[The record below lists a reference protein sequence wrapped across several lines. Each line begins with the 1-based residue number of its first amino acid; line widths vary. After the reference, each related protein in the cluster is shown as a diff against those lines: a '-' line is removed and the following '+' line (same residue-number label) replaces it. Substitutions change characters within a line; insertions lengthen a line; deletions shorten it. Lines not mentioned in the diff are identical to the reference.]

1 MLMPYI
7 SSPTETQLDVSRDA
21 VRRLR
26 RLATKN
32 YDAAHAAG
40 HITSANY
47 WNGYSDACTAILNME
62 YE

>member
-1 MLMPYI
+1 MP
-7 SSPTETQLDVSRDA
+7 STHTLSETQLDVSRDA

-32 YDAAHAAG
+32 YDTAHAAG
-40 HITSANY
+40 HTVSANY

>member
-1 MLMPYI
+1 M
-7 SSPTETQLDVSRDA
+7 SRDA

-47 WNGYSDACTAILNME
+47 WNGYSDACTAILGME
-62 YE
+62 HE

>member
-1 MLMPYI
+1 MPYA
-7 SSPTETQLDVSRDA
+7 SSPVESQLDVSRDA

-47 WNGYSDACTAILNME
+47 WNGYSDACIAILNME

>member
-1 MLMPYI
+1 MPYA

-32 YDAAHAAG
+32 YDTAHAAG

>member
-1 MLMPYI
+1 VA
-7 SSPTETQLDVSRDA
+7 STPTLSETQLDVSRDA

-32 YDAAHAAG
+32 YDTAHSAG

>member
-1 MLMPYI
+1 MPYA
-7 SSPTETQLDVSRDA
+7 SSPTETPIDVSRDA
-21 VRRLR
+21 VHRLR

-32 YDAAHAAG
+32 YDTAHAAG

-62 YE
+62 QE

>member
-1 MLMPYI
+1 MSYA

-32 YDAAHAAG
+32 YDTAHAAG

-47 WNGYSDACTAILNME
+47 WNGYSDACTAILGME

>member
-1 MLMPYI
+1 MPYT
-7 SSPTETQLDVSRDA
+7 SSPTETQLDVSRAA

-32 YDAAHAAG
+32 YDTAHAGG

-47 WNGYSDACTAILNME
+47 WNGYSDACTAILGME
-62 YE
+62 HE

>member
-1 MLMPYI
+1 MP
-7 SSPTETQLDVSRDA
+7 STLPLTETQLDVSRDA

-62 YE
+62 HE

>member
-1 MLMPYI
+1 MP
-7 SSPTETQLDVSRDA
+7 STLPLTETQLDVSRDA

-47 WNGYSDACTAILNME
+47 WNGYSDACIAILNME
-62 YE
+62 HE

>member
-1 MLMPYI
+1 MPYT

-47 WNGYSDACTAILNME
+47 WNGYSDACIAILNME

>member
-1 MLMPYI
+1 MP
-7 SSPTETQLDVSRDA
+7 STLPLTETQLDVSRDA

-47 WNGYSDACTAILNME
+47 WNGYSDACIAILNME

>member
-1 MLMPYI
+1 MSYA

-32 YDAAHAAG
+32 YDTAHTG
-40 HITSANY
+40 GQTVSASY
-47 WNGYSDACTAILNME
+47 WNGYSDACIAILNME

>member
-1 MLMPYI
+1 MPYT
-7 SSPTETQLDVSRDA
+7 SSPVETQLDVSRDA

-32 YDAAHAAG
+32 YDTAHTG
-40 HITSANY
+40 GQTVSASY
-47 WNGYSDACTAILNME
+47 WNGYSDACIAILNME

>member
-1 MLMPYI
+1 MP
-7 SSPTETQLDVSRDA
+7 SASTLNETQLDVSRDA

-32 YDAAHAAG
+32 YDTAHTAG

-47 WNGYSDACTAILNME
+47 WNGYMDACTAILGME
-62 YE
+62 HE

>member
-1 MLMPYI
+1 MP
-7 SSPTETQLDVSRDA
+7 SAFTLTETPIDVSRDA

-32 YDAAHAAG
+32 YDVAHAAG

-47 WNGYSDACTAILNME
+47 WNGYSDACTAILGME
-62 YE
+62 HE

>member
-1 MLMPYI
+1 MPYA

-32 YDAAHAAG
+32 YDTAHTG
-40 HITSANY
+40 GQTVSASY

-62 YE
+62 HE

>member
-1 MLMPYI
+1 MPYA

-32 YDAAHAAG
+32 YDTAHAAG

-62 YE
+62 HE